1 MGGATL
7 SKPPENETEQ
17 LEIAG
22 SAIIARAPSAEEV
35 LKVLRQDVYYRT
47 GVWDWDKLQIY
58 PVRIFL
64 KRGHLEVE
72 R

>member
-7 SKPPENETEQ
+7 SRPPENETEQ

-22 SAIIARAPSAEEV
+22 SAIIARASTAEEV
-35 LKVLRQDVYYRT
+35 INVLKEDVYYVT

-58 PVRIFL
+58 PVRKL
-64 KRGHLEVE
+64 SKMN
-72 R
+72 

>member
-22 SAIIARAPSAEEV
+22 SAIIARAPSAEDV

-58 PVRIFL
+58 PVRKLL
-64 KRGHLEVE
+64 KRGHLEV
-72 R
+72 